1 MGLFMSKILDK
12 KLKDQFI
19 GFFIILVLFQN
30 HEKYKETLK
39 SKGEVSGFAERKQG
53 SLDSGASEK
62 ENKV

>member
-1 MGLFMSKILDK
+1 MFDKAMRPPSNQDHEEYKKI
-12 KLKDQFI
+12 
-19 GFFIILVLFQN
+19 
-30 HEKYKETLK
+30 LK